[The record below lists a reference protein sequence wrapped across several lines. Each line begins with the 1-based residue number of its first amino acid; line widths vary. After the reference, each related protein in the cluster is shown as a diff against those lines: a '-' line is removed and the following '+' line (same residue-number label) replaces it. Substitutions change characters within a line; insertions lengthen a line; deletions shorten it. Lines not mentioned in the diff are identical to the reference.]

1 MTRFILWRLGS
12 TLLFLLLASAL
23 IFFTLALAPTD
34 AAVQMLGERASSQA
48 LLTLR
53 HQLGLDH
60 PMNVRYLEWLTALL
74 RGDVGTSL
82 MSKQSVAELIAPA
95 AARSALLALLAALGM
110 LLLGGIGGIV
120 AAIYHARW
128 PDRLLSSFAL
138 SGLSTPEFIVATLL
152 ILVFAVGLRWL
163 PAVLLPP
170 PSGHISE
177 QWSILVLPAI
187 TLSLISGCYLLR
199 MVRASLLRLITAPN
213 IVSARMNGVGVA
225 ALVGRHLL
233 PQASGSLAQMVA
245 ATVPYLFG
253 GTVIVERIY
262 GYPGLGE
269 LLLTAF
275 STRDAILLQG
285 VAMLLA
291 AITAMCW
298 LIADIF
304 VAWVDPRRMRP

>member
-120 AAIYHARW
+120 A
-128 PDRLLSSFAL
+128 
-138 SGLSTPEFIVATLL
+138 
-152 ILVFAVGLRWL
+152 
-163 PAVLLPP
+163 
-170 PSGHISE
+170 
-177 QWSILVLPAI
+177 
-187 TLSLISGCYLLR
+187 
-199 MVRASLLRLITAPN
+199 
-213 IVSARMNGVGVA
+213 
-225 ALVGRHLL
+225 
-233 PQASGSLAQMVA
+233 
-245 ATVPYLFG
+245 
-253 GTVIVERIY
+253 
-262 GYPGLGE
+262 
-269 LLLTAF
+269 
-275 STRDAILLQG
+275 
-285 VAMLLA
+285 
-291 AITAMCW
+291 
-298 LIADIF
+298 
-304 VAWVDPRRMRP
+304 